1 MKKVIAALAI
11 SAMLANLSSPAFAE
25 DFVPEGVDS
34 SKGLTAAVV
43 KDLPNGPAGS
53 LVRNTNRVD
62 KEGNEYFC
70 KSTTTDGC
78 DVSRSAS
85 LTIGQNLPVCSVS
98 SAGSCVMDL
107 KVYNTGEQPASAR
120 YVKNVAGDA
129 FPANDK
135 IGLAAG
141 STPSIWESQSIA
153 SSAGSQKFVVSSS
166 IRWNYIEGKLTLQGF
181 DAKVSAVQDVL
192 DQTFVPWT
200 LMIGQKNGKR
210 VNGIKTTNSYSPL
223 DCAATDM
230 GYCAKVID
238 FADGTRVS
246 LSLKLTKEVTG
257 WLQGRLDKP
266 LVSITNLGGGFNKV
280 EVDASPV
287 KVPELYAVVDDK
299 SQPRWLQ
306 EQLGRWSNS
315 GGDGQAGKEWRAFS
329 SNGYQSVRFTNAIVK
344 MAGDRASTVKSNWS
358 VSSLRDVKTGNRCL
372 DDSSRLIGL
381 VTTNALAFDGGVPE
395 FRNGFLS
402 YQVAGA
408 HYLPDGQ
415 TLSLGSYNLAL
426 RSETARCLYGFTK
439 APISG
444 KVSVLSAA
452 GEKKFATTVVS
463 EKDGWL
469 KLAASGFTF
478 SSTKIRVKLNQKR

>member
-1 MKKVIAALAI
+1 MKKLIATMAMTAILA
-11 SAMLANLSSPAFAE
+11 SLTSPVFAE

-53 LVRNTNRVD
+53 LVRNTSRVD
-62 KEGNEYFC
+62 KAGNDYFC

-85 LTIGQNLPVCSVS
+85 LTIWQNLPVCSVS
-98 SAGSCVMDL
+98 SVGSCVMDL
-107 KVYNTGEQPASAR
+107 KVYTAGEQPASAR
-120 YVKNVAGDA
+120 YVKNVAGDS
-129 FPANDK
+129 FPGNDK

-141 STPSIWESQSIA
+141 STPSIWESQAATISG
-153 SSAGSQKFVVSSS
+153 GSQKFVVSSS
-166 IRWNYIEGKLTLQGF
+166 IRWNYIAGKLTLQGF

-192 DQTFVPWT
+192 DQNFLPWT
-200 LMIGQKNGKR
+200 IFIGQKNGKR
-210 VNGIKTTNSYSPL
+210 INGVKTANSYSPL
-223 DCAATDM
+223 DCAATEM

-246 LSLKLTKEVTG
+246 LTLKLTKEVTG

-266 LVSITNLGGGFNKV
+266 LVSITNLGNGFNKV

-315 GGDGQAGKEWRAFS
+315 GGDGAAGKEWRAFS

-344 MAGDRASTVKSNWS
+344 IAGDRASTVKSNWS
-358 VSSLRDVKTGNRCL
+358 VSSLRDVNTGNRCL

-408 HYLPDGQ
+408 HYLPDGK

-444 KVSVLSAA
+444 KVSVISAA

-463 EKDGWL
+463 EKDGWI

-478 SSTKIRVKLNQKR
+478 STTNIKVKLSQKR

>member
-1 MKKVIAALAI
+1 MKKLIATMAMTAILA
-11 SAMLANLSSPAFAE
+11 SLTSPVFAE

-43 KDLPNGPAGS
+43 KDLPNGTAGS

-70 KSTTTDGC
+70 KTTTTDGC
-78 DVSRSAS
+78 NVSKSAS
-85 LTIGQNLPVCSVS
+85 LTIGQKLPVCSVS
-98 SAGSCVMDL
+98 SVGSCVMDL
-107 KVYNTGEQPASAR
+107 KVYTAGEQPTSAR
-120 YVKNVAGDA
+120 YVKNVAGDT
-129 FPANDK
+129 FPGNDK

-141 STPSIWESQSIA
+141 STPSIWESQSETL
-153 SSAGSQKFVVSSS
+153 SGGSQKFVVSSS
-166 IRWNYIEGKLTLQGF
+166 IRWNYIAGKLALQAF
-181 DAKVSAVQDVL
+181 DARVSAVQDVF
-192 DQTFVPWT
+192 DQNFLPWT
-200 LMIGQKNGKR
+200 VFVGQKNGKR
-210 VNGIKTTNSYSPL
+210 ISGIKTANSYSPL
-223 DCAATDM
+223 DCAATEM

-246 LSLKLTKEVTG
+246 LTLKLTKEVTG

-266 LVSITNLGGGFNKV
+266 LVAITNLGNGFNKV

-287 KVPELYAVVDDK
+287 KVPELYAVVDNK
-299 SQPRWLQ
+299 SQPQWLQ

-315 GGDGQAGKEWRAFS
+315 GGDAAAGKEWRAFS
-329 SNGYQSVRFTNAIVK
+329 PNGYQSVRFTNAIVK

-408 HYLPDGQ
+408 HYLPDGK

-444 KVSVLSAA
+444 KVSVISAA

-478 SSTKIRVKLNQKR
+478 STTNIKVKLSQKR